1 MKHAC
6 LLSLVLLLWP
16 IVSVGVQRGVVL
28 IEDPGGRQVR
38 LYEDSYALVVGVSKY
53 RNGWPSLPGVPD
65 DVRQVQAALK
75 DQGFKVKL
83 VEDPDH
89 EELQRAFND
98 FITAHGGAP
107 DHRLLFYFAGH
118 GATLEPTYGGEMGY
132 IVPADAPLPS
142 ADPGGFRAKALD
154 MHSFELFARRI
165 QSKHALFLFDSCFS
179 GTIFALSRA
188 VPMNISYKTAR
199 PVRQFITSG
208 SKDETVPD
216 KSIFRAQFLAALA
229 GEGDTNGDG
238 YVSGTELGEFLQET
252 VVNYSR
258 DAQHPQYGKIR
269 DRRLDKGDF
278 VFALAKP
285 SKTSTPPP
293 AQSPPPPP
301 VRWQGNI
308 QVNVNVP
315 ATVYINDT
323 RVGQAKPDSPL
334 NHQGVKIGRT
344 EVRVEAPDFKT
355 ATQSAQVQRGKWTQL
370 IFDLKPLQRKASLTV
385 RSNVY
390 GDRVYIDGQEMGST
404 RLDVELAPGRHSV
417 LVEKDGYLPYE
428 SDIELE
434 AGRDTVIRANLRR
447 EDTVARETV
456 PVKRAEP
463 VHSDDL
469 LSAGVYNVVS
479 GSGFDE
485 MLFGGTVTSD
495 RRPGAERGALEIA
508 LQMESGRYV
517 YVVETRVE
525 GNRLQCTIIDTNDSE
540 YRGHSFMAT
549 LTRMGNQ
556 YSWVDNA
563 GRRMTLEQR

>member
-1 MKHAC
+1 MKHAWI
-6 LLSLVLLLWP
+6 LSLVLTLLWP
-16 IVSVGVQRGVVL
+16 IGSLGVQRGVVL
-28 IEDPGGRQVR
+28 IEDPGGQSVR
-38 LYEDSYALVVGVSKY
+38 LYEDSYALVVGVSRY

-75 DQGFKVKL
+75 DQGFKVTL

-107 DHRLLFYFAGH
+107 DRRLLFYFAGH
-118 GATLEPTYGGEMGY
+118 GATLEPAYGGEMGY
-132 IVPADAPLPS
+132 IVPADAPLPA
-142 ADPGGFRAKALD
+142 ADPDGFRAKALD
-154 MHSFELFARRI
+154 MQSFELFARRI

-216 KSIFRAQFLAALA
+216 KSIFRAQFLEALA

-285 SKTSTPPP
+285 SKTSTSPS
-293 AQSPPPPP
+293 AQQPPPPPP
-301 VRWQGNI
+301 VRWQGNV

-315 ATVYINDT
+315 AIVYINDM
-323 RVGQAKPDSPL
+323 RVGEAKPDSPL
-334 NHQGVKIGRT
+334 NHQGVAIGRT
-344 EVRVEAPDFKT
+344 EVRVEAADFKP
-355 ATQSAQVQRGKWTQL
+355 ATQTAQVQRGEWTQL
-370 IFDLKPLQRKASLTV
+370 IFELKRLQQKASLTV

-417 LVEKDGYLPYE
+417 RVEKDGYLPYE
-428 SDIELE
+428 KTVELE
-434 AGRDTVIRANLRR
+434 AGRDTLIRASLSR
-447 EDTVARETV
+447 EAVAVERT
-456 PVKRAEP
+456 EP
-463 VHSDDL
+463 VRSDDL
-469 LSAGVYNVVS
+469 LSAGVYDVLR

-485 MLFGGTVTSD
+485 LLLGGTVTSD
-495 RRPGAERGALEIA
+495 RRPGSKHGTMEIA
-508 LQMESGRYV
+508 LRMPSGRYV
-517 YVVETRVE
+517 YRVETRVE
-525 GNRLQCTIIDTNDSE
+525 GNQLQCTIIDTNDSE
-540 YRGHSFMAT
+540 YLGHSFMAT
-549 LTRMGNQ
+549 LTRVDNQ
-556 YSWVDNA
+556 YSWVDNV